1 MPEESLTISLEDL
14 IDQAPESPETEN
26 TPGQESA
33 TENATQIIAAPV
45 QAEESADPPVPE
57 EHSTFRDCEDYLEWR
72 PRGRWAPPTVARPIP
87 KPKPGKKK
95 DDDKDKDKDKKKR
108 KDDKDKDKGKG
119 KTQAGRG

>member
-57 EHSTFRDCEDYLEWR
+57 E
-72 PRGRWAPPTVARPIP
+72 
-87 KPKPGKKK
+87 
-95 DDDKDKDKDKKKR
+95 
-108 KDDKDKDKGKG
+108 
-119 KTQAGRG
+119 